1 MERCPGS
8 RLLRQPKPEV
18 FTCPSCGKEVE
29 IWSDEFKARCRNCGK
44 PVYRSS
50 AMSCLEWCAMA
61 EECVG
66 TQVYDSFRANR
77 EIGIKQ
83 SLIKELENHFGDDGK
98 RVDHAKRV
106 LRYAE
111 ELLKKESGDWHVIV
125 PASILHDVG
134 IKAAESKYG
143 SAAGH
148 FQEKEGPEIAKK
160 ILFRVGL
167 RMQAITEICEII
179 AHHHTPDAIDTQNF
193 KVLCDADMLVNLE
206 EMLEGKDKIEKER
219 IIGRVFLTPTGGE
232 IAANEY
238 LAGSPEIR

>member
-44 PVYRSS
+44 PVYRSG

-66 TQVYDSFRANR
+66 AQVYDSFRANR
-77 EIGIKQ
+77 EIGIRQ
-83 SLIKELENHFGDDGK
+83 SLIKELENHFGDEGK

-125 PASILHDVG
+125 PASILLDVG
-134 IKAAESKYG
+134 IKASESKHG

-148 FQEKEGPEIAKK
+148 LQGKEGPEIAKK

-167 RMQAITEICEII
+167 RTQAISEICEIV
-179 AHHHTPDAIDTQNF
+179 ANHHTPGAIDTQNF

-206 EMLEGKDKIEKER
+206 EMLDGKDEREKER
-219 IIGRVFLTPTGGE
+219 IIDKVFLTPTGKE
-232 IAANEY
+232 IAVSEH
-238 LAGSPEIR
+238 LAGSPS